1 MKKTL
6 ILITIMLSFILV
18 SCWNSGQ
25 IKNEND
31 IKKIQ
36 NEAEKWVEENTQN
49 ITKHTRADCMKWC
62 EMLWNASQVTSEE
75 KSKNCNGL
83 CDFQQWIQENDTSYC
98 EKATWS
104 YKDMCYSGI
113 AKNTKDVSLCEKIV
127 VKIFLYSCYQT
138 LAEETKDAAL
148 CEKISDVTYKEI
160 CLEKFSLCWAL

>member
-6 ILITIMLSFILV
+6 ILTIIFLSFILV
-18 SCWNSGQ
+18 SCWNNVQ

-31 IKKIQ
+31 IQNIQKDAKK
-36 NEAEKWVEENTQN
+36 WSEENVQN
-49 ITKHTRADCMKWC
+49 TTKHTRADCMKWC
-62 EMLWNASQVTSEE
+62 EMLWKWSKVTEEE
-75 KSKNCNGL
+75 KKKNCNGL

-104 YKDMCYSGI
+104 YKDMCYSTI
-113 AKNTKDVSLCEKIV
+113 AKNTKDVSLCEKIG

-138 LAEETKDAAL
+138 VAEETKDASL

-160 CLEKFSLCWAL
+160 CLEKFQK